1 MQVILLKDVEKVGR
15 KGEIV
20 TVRDGFGRN
29 FLLPRKLAS
38 PATPA
43 NIAFTEIEKQRASAR
58 KTKKK
63 AAAEE
68 VARKLGSVRIQV
80 GVAAG
85 ETDKLFGSVTAQDV
99 AEAITEKGFSVEKK
113 QIHLPEPIRSL
124 GTHAV
129 TVELEAGV
137 RATVQVDVVKK

>member
-1 MQVILLKDVEKVGR
+1 MQVVLLKDVEKVGR

-80 GVAAG
+80 EVATG

-99 AEAITEKGFSVEKK
+99 AEAITKKGFSVEKK